1 MPSGRSRAVAPLKES
16 VTGRALLVALA
27 TAAAVAMPGAAQTPA
42 YRSGWR
48 SWTVAAGAGVFAVLP
63 ELLHLPRG
71 APSCAPCDPAG
82 LSGLDRWVVRL
93 HSRGA
98 GTGSNV
104 VVAGVVGGGLL
115 ASRTHGNAAMMVN
128 AVAFTQLTTEWTKV
142 LVHRSRPILYTA
154 QAPSAAADRD
164 NRRSFPSAHT
174 ATAFA
179 VATSYAVMAHR
190 QQLPHATRNSI
201 LLFSGAAGVGSMRV
215 AAGRHFV
222 TDVLG
227 GAVLGA
233 AVGWVTTKVFP
244 TK

>member
-1 MPSGRSRAVAPLKES
+1 VS
-16 VTGRALLVALA
+16 LVQA
-27 TAAAVAMPGAAQTPA
+27 PA
-42 YRSGWR
+42 YRDGWR
-48 SWTVAAGAGVFAVLP
+48 PWTVAAGAGAFAALP
-63 ELLHLPRG
+63 AVLHLPRG
-71 APSCAPCDPAG
+71 AAPCAPCDPAS
-82 LSGLDRWVVRL
+82 LSGIDRWVVRL
-93 HSRGA
+93 DARGA

-104 VVAGVVGGGLL
+104 VLLGVVGGGLL
-115 ASRTHGNAAMMVN
+115 ASRTSANAAMMVN
-128 AVAFTQLTTEWTKV
+128 AVAFTSLTTEWTKA

-154 QAPSAAADRD
+154 QAPSVAGDRD
-164 NRRSFPSAHT
+164 NRRSFPSGHT

-190 QQLPHATRNSI
+190 QHLPHATRNEI
-201 LLFSGAAGVGSMRV
+201 LLFSGAATVGAMRV

-233 AVGWVTTKVFP
+233 GIGWLTARVFP